1 MIRNEPSITLLSG
14 SSSKSSSFS
23 FRSGETVKVDVLG
36 SDSSGKLLLKIGGK
50 TIAATGM
57 KHFQSGDVFQ
67 AKVVLSGSTVF
78 LQPLSE
84 FINPSPSL
92 LIQLGLPNT
101 PLHQYVLN
109 FLQGLQVR
117 LIPEKIHN
125 FVRIAAK
132 FPGKE
137 KEAAKAVAIL
147 DEKDIELSEKN
158 ILVYISAI
166 EGRLLKDD
174 RDFIAY
180 VNKKSGSS
188 RHWIV
193 LPFQKRIVNTDYRG
207 SVRFLLD
214 LSSSKTI
221 ETAITFISDDLHWEF
236 SLNSEK
242 CICSTDPLLNS
253 VLADSVIGYLKE
265 ILAEFNILDISFRSL
280 ACEFKA
286 EGVDVQV

>member
-1 MIRNEPSITLLSG
+1 MIRNEPTITLLSG
-14 SSSKSSSFS
+14 SSSTSSLFS
-23 FRSGETVKVDVLG
+23 FRSGETVKAHVIG
-36 SDSSGKLLLKIGGK
+36 SDSSGKLLLNIAGK

-67 AKVVLSGSTVF
+67 AKVVITGSTVF
-78 LQPLSE
+78 LQPVSE
-84 FINPSPSL
+84 FSNSSPSL

-101 PLHQYVLN
+101 PLHQYVLS

-117 LIPEKIHN
+117 LIPEKIQN

-137 KEAAKAVAIL
+137 KEAVKAAAIL
-147 DEKDIELSEKN
+147 DERDIELSEKN
-158 ILVYISAI
+158 ILVFISAI
-166 EGRLLKDD
+166 EGRLLEDD

-180 VNKKSGSS
+180 VNKKAGAS

-214 LSSSKTI
+214 LVSSKTI
-221 ETAITFISDDLHWEF
+221 ETGITFINEDLRWEF
-236 SLNSEK
+236 SLTAEQ
-242 CICSTDPLLNS
+242 CICSTDPLFNTN
-253 VLADSVIGYLKE
+253 LADTIIVYLKE
-265 ILAEFNILDISFRSL
+265 LLAEFNIFDISFRSL
-280 ACEFKA
+280 DGEYKT